1 MKKKKRQF
9 LLNSDNCFFHPEDER
24 TLRYNDIMD
33 DENTNEAQQK
43 HNRNHRMI
51 KRDFKDEK
59 KESFIKKKTQVVHDE
74 NGPVKKK
81 E

>member
-1 MKKKKRQF
+1 
-9 LLNSDNCFFHPEDER
+9 
-24 TLRYNDIMD
+24 MD

-59 KESFIKKKTQVVHDE
+59 KESFIKRKHKLFMMKMDL
-74 NGPVKKK
+74 
-81 E
+81 